1 MYSNAKIE
9 FYQIWFPKWIFRN
22 GVICSSTFCL
32 GTNTSFFEFTEIEFR
47 NYAIDLRFAT
57 KRFLDLQVLKNLF
70 HN

>member
-22 GVICSSTFCL
+22 GVICSITLF
-32 GTNTSFFEFTEIEFR
+32 FTEIEFR
-47 NYAIDLRFAT
+47 NYAINLRFTT
-57 KRFLDLQVLKNLF
+57 KRFLDLQVKNLF